1 MDLDVLETLVAR
13 DAETHDAVRM
23 AFFMLGVAHGSITS
37 RGSCRQQNVWCG
49 AAGPIGVGLGT
60 QLNAAVLCWRLN
72 AATPARL
79 PVFNVCLPFFVG
91 WLLKYLISTDSPV
104 ESLLVRLEGA
114 EKLVGELEEARHG
127 ALMDKALVR
136 AQNTFR
142 FSPLGSD
149 PDSLWDAVVIDCSP
163 PPSLPP
169 GPPSSPSFAP
179 SEPETTPETTPG
191 TSPSSAQNVRDIHSM
206 VPCGQ
211 FFAGQTAAGKVLL
224 CEILAAV
231 DGGKRCTCVDF
242 GSDERIVLM
251 EALHASRCDHYFH
264 WDASLAQPRVVGRY
278 GMPVVLKA
286 NLLNAVYKGVE
297 LVTQVEGS
305 EMRVMGLVAESKKV
319 AVQALAA
326 WIRCS
331 DEEAA
336 QFTAEGVEIHAL
348 LQPAVSL
355 QQGARRIWD
364 RHVSR
369 RWEALSD
376 AERTQH
382 HRNMAPFPVP
392 TPAPAPSPPHVAARG
407 AAAPSLDGRWDA
419 HWRARD
425 ARDAAAP
432 PERAAP
438 HAPAPTP
445 APAIVQRVE
454 PLVEV
459 ESNQQQHAQNEG
471 AACNVTGRT
480 AQDTSDPAGSDM
492 VRLSDLA
499 ELAELQDD
507 EAMVA
512 LYS

>member
-13 DAETHDAVRM
+13 DAETHDAVRL

-37 RGSCRQQNVWCG
+37 RGSCRQQNVWFG
-49 AAGPIGVGLGT
+49 AAGAIGVGLGSP
-60 QLNAAVLCWRLN
+60 LNAAVLCWRLN

-149 PDSLWDAVVIDCSP
+149 PDSLWDVVIDCSP
-163 PPSLPP
+163 PPSLTSLPP

-191 TSPSSAQNVRDIHSM
+191 TTPSWAQNVRDIHGM

-224 CEILAAV
+224 CEMAAV
-231 DGGKRCTCVDF
+231 DGGKRCTLVDF

-251 EALHASRCDHYFH
+251 EELHASRCDHYFH
-264 WDASLAQPRVVGRY
+264 WGASLAQPRVVGRY

-336 QFTAEGVEIHAL
+336 
-348 LQPAVSL
+348 
-355 QQGARRIWD
+355 
-364 RHVSR
+364 
-369 RWEALSD
+369 
-376 AERTQH
+376 
-382 HRNMAPFPVP
+382 VP
-392 TPAPAPSPPHVAARG
+392 LPPNRPPNIIRFLASP
-407 AAAPSLDGRWDA
+407 
-419 HWRARD
+419 
-425 ARDAAAP
+425 
-432 PERAAP
+432 
-438 HAPAPTP
+438 
-445 APAIVQRVE
+445 
-454 PLVEV
+454 
-459 ESNQQQHAQNEG
+459 
-471 AACNVTGRT
+471 
-480 AQDTSDPAGSDM
+480 
-492 VRLSDLA
+492 
-499 ELAELQDD
+499 DD
-507 EAMVA
+507 
-512 LYS
+512 SGFST